1 MAQLRRDPIT
11 RMWVVITNDHPK
23 GPSDYLPFKPPYQL
37 PEPEGPCPFCPGH
50 EALTPPEI
58 YSVGKEKE
66 KGWEVRVIP
75 NKYPFFRIEGEFDR
89 RPEGMYDVME
99 AIGAHEIVV
108 ESPDHHQTLALMEGS
123 KIRNIIRAY
132 QQRLVDLEQDQR
144 FKQFLILKNYP
155 GIFNRHPHS
164 HILAMPVVPR
174 RIDEEI
180 WGILDYYQRKERCI
194 FCDILKEEILMKKRI
209 ILETVFFLVF
219 APFASRYPFE
229 TWIVPKRHRSDFHQL
244 QEEEAED
251 LSLAL
256 QSLFLRFYRL
266 LSDPPYSLTFHTS
279 PVQAPFHR
287 SEFHWHIEIRL
298 RIGLREGFEWGT
310 GFFVNQTPPEDAA
323 AFLREVGSVE
333 SGG

>member
-37 PEPEGPCPFCPGH
+37 PEPEGPCPFCPGN

-58 YSVGKEKE
+58 YSIMKEGE
-66 KGWEVRVIP
+66 KGWGVRVIP

-108 ESPDHHQTLALMEGS
+108 EAPEHQQTLALMESS
-123 KIRNIIRAY
+123 KIRKILQAY
-132 QQRLVDLEQDQR
+132 QERLLDLEKDQR

-209 ILETVFFLVF
+209 ILETVSFLVF

-229 TWIVPKRHRSDFHQL
+229 TWIVPKRHRSDFHRL

-251 LSLAL
+251 LALAIH
-256 QSLFLRFYRL
+256 SLFLRFYRL

-279 PVQAPFHR
+279 PVQEPFHR

-323 AFLREVGSVE
+323 AFLREVE
-333 SGG
+333 R

>member
-23 GPSDYLPFKPPYQL
+23 GPSDYLPFKPPYQF
-37 PEPEGPCPFCPGH
+37 PEPKGPCPFCPGN
-50 EALTPPEI
+50 ESLTPPEI
-58 YSVGKEKE
+58 YSIKKESG
-66 KGWEVRVIP
+66 KGWDVRVIP

-108 ESPDHHQTLALMEGS
+108 EAPEHQQTLALMESS
-123 KIRNIIRAY
+123 KIRNLLQAY
-132 QQRLVDLEQDQR
+132 QERLLDLEKDQR

-164 HILAMPVVPR
+164 HILAMPVIPR

-209 ILETVFFLVF
+209 ILETVSFLVF

-229 TWIVPKRHRSDFHQL
+229 TWIVPKRHRCDFHRL
-244 QEEEAED
+244 QAEEAED
-251 LSLAL
+251 LALAM

-266 LSDPPYSLTFHTS
+266 LADPPYSLTFHTS
-279 PVQAPFHR
+279 PVQEPFHR

-323 AFLREVGSVE
+323 AFLREVDS
-333 SGG
+333 